1 MRNVEM
7 TGVSMTKLLVLTVA
21 FGLATPSAFARAR
34 ADELALHGASRPA
47 GVGRASAARLAK
59 AKDKKRKKKADSGA
73 DSEAA
78 DSGNDAGAADDDR
91 ESSLLAPRKKA
102 SGDDDGG
109 GIKLAASR
117 KKASEDDDGG
127 GSPPAASGDD
137 DGDRAGK
144 STVAVKRHAPAPV
157 HEETEEPSASPGP
170 GTALELG
177 LGGMALFRTLEWTSD
192 ARAAQLGPYSLKP
205 GPEAGLWLEFYP
217 AAFATAGFASNIG
230 LFAHYAHG
238 FGVTS
243 GTSSGDVATS
253 YQDFVAGLKLRVPL
267 GTLTP
272 YGTVAYGEQ
281 QFGLTPKG
289 TPQDLPGMDYSFVRI
304 GLGTRI
310 QLSPLLGLDVGAAFL
325 TVTNAGSGQNQ
336 LASQSFFPQT
346 AAYAV
351 EGGASLAIRVASRIG
366 IRVGGDIRQ
375 YGISLNPSSSTTRQV
390 TGAVDRY
397 IVAWSGI
404 EVLLD
409 GQGASDDG
417 ATAAAPRA
425 KHRSKRPDPSED
437 ESSDDDSSTKDAS
450 TKDKDSSAD
459 E

>member
-1 MRNVEM
+1 MKNVEIL
-7 TGVSMTKLLVLTVA
+7 GGSVAKLVTKLLILTVA
-21 FGLATPSAFARAR
+21 FGFSATPSAHAGAQ
-34 ADELALHGASRPA
+34 ASPEASRP
-47 GVGRASAARLAK
+47 GSGQRAAASKLAK
-59 AKDKKRKKKADSGA
+59 AKDKKRKKKAADSGA
-73 DSEAA
+73 DAEPA
-78 DSGNDAGAADDDR
+78 DSGDDAGAAGGAASDDR

-102 SGDDDGG
+102 AGNDDD
-109 GIKLAASR
+109 A
-117 KKASEDDDGG
+117 GG
-127 GSPPAASGDD
+127 GSAPASADND
-137 DGDRAGK
+137 DGDRGRGTK
-144 STVAVKRHAPAPV
+144 PGTVVRK
-157 HEETEEPSASPGP
+157 ASPPVQEQPAETGESTGV
-170 GTALELG
+170 GTALEVG
-177 LGGMALFRTLEWTSD
+177 IGGMALFRQLAWTSD
-192 ARAAQLGPYSLKP
+192 AKGQLGSYSLNP

-217 AAFATAGFASNIG
+217 AAFATAGFASNLG

-243 GTSSGDVATS
+243 GTANVATS
-253 YQDFVAGLKLRVPL
+253 FQDFVAGLKVRVPL

-272 YGTVAYGEQ
+272 FGTVAYGEQ
-281 QFGLTPKG
+281 QFGLAPTG
-289 TPQDLPGMDYSFVRI
+289 TSQDLPGMDYSFVRI

-336 LASQSFFPQT
+336 LASQKYFPQT
-346 AAYAV
+346 AAYAA

-375 YGISLNPSSSTTRQV
+375 YGISLHPSSSASLQV

-437 ESSDDDSSTKDAS
+437 ESSDEDAS

>member
-7 TGVSMTKLLVLTVA
+7 TGVSMTKLLVLAVA
-21 FGLATPSAFARAR
+21 VGLAAPAAAVRA
-34 ADELALHGASRPA
+34 AELAVHGASRPT
-47 GVGRASAARLAK
+47 GVPRVAAAKLAK

-73 DSEAA
+73 DAEPA
-78 DSGNDAGAADDDR
+78 DSGDDAGGAGDDR
-91 ESSLLAPRKKA
+91 ESALLAPRKKA

-109 GIKLAASR
+109 GTKLAASR
-117 KKASEDDDGG
+117 KKASEDDDGAG
-127 GSPPAASGDD
+127 PPSAGSGDD

-144 STVAVKRHAPAPV
+144 SAVVAKRRAPAPV
-157 HEETEEPSASPGP
+157 QEETAEPSEPAGP

-177 LGGMALFRTLEWTSD
+177 LGGMALFRTLEWTAD
-192 ARAAQLGPYSLKP
+192 AKGQLGSYTLKP

-217 AAFATAGFASNIG
+217 AAFAMSGFASNIG
-230 LFAHYAHG
+230 LYAHYAHG

-243 GTSSGDVATS
+243 GTANVATS
-253 YQDFVAGLKLRVPL
+253 FQDFVAGLKVRVPL

-281 QFGLTPKG
+281 QFALTHTG
-289 TPQDLPGMDYSFVRI
+289 TSQDLPGMDYSFVRI

-336 LASQSFFPQT
+336 LASQFPQT
-346 AAYAV
+346 AAYAF

-375 YGISLNPSSSTTRQV
+375 YGISLHPSSATLQV

-409 GQGASDDG
+409 GQGSSDDG
-417 ATAAAPRA
+417 ATSSAPPPRA

-437 ESSDDDSSTKDAS
+437 ESSDEDSSTKDAS